1 MWFTIH
7 SLGLGTK
14 LRYLF
19 IMASIWI
26 KCNSITNVTKSA
38 TFQFHSLCKLVHIAL
53 SCLAYSIVI
62 HWGEEEA
69 KAGVSEVWSLYNSEK
84 RTLFFYQIYL
94 LSPQFCK
101 DKPFTSWPAY
111 IWNWKQGMVK
121 VDGRPSRSRRGVDD
135 LVAARL
141 SATAN
146 RLTYCSLNPDL
157 CFLLAAPCPQLQ
169 HMLFQSC
176 QDSCFNRK
184 NFVLHFELQTWI
196 FWPGFLTKD
205 TCGVF
210 PEKRLFSCGLANCS
224 QAITGE

>member
-84 RTLFFYQIYL
+84 RTLFFYQTYL
-94 LSPQFCK
+94 LSPQLEAGATPCQTQP
-101 DKPFTSWPAY
+101 D
-111 IWNWKQGMVK
+111 
-121 VDGRPSRSRRGVDD
+121 RSRQVRKYSVRDRSTREAKIRKYLLDD
-135 LVAARL
+135 LCWGKQ
-141 SATAN
+141 AT
-146 RLTYCSLNPDL
+146 
-157 CFLLAAPCPQLQ
+157 
-169 HMLFQSC
+169 
-176 QDSCFNRK
+176 
-184 NFVLHFELQTWI
+184 
-196 FWPGFLTKD
+196 
-205 TCGVF
+205 
-210 PEKRLFSCGLANCS
+210 S
-224 QAITGE
+224 Q

>member
-1 MWFTIH
+1 MPQWVDNDNTSTHNKNLHFTILPC
-7 SLGLGTK
+7 SFWAAWKFVRNTTSSK
-14 LRYLF
+14 TCVF
-19 IMASIWI
+19 
-26 KCNSITNVTKSA
+26 
-38 TFQFHSLCKLVHIAL
+38 
-53 SCLAYSIVI
+53 
-62 HWGEEEA
+62 
-69 KAGVSEVWSLYNSEK
+69 
-84 RTLFFYQIYL
+84 
-94 LSPQFCK
+94 FCK

-111 IWNWKQGMVK
+111 IWNWKQWLVK

-135 LVAARL
+135 SVAARL

-157 CFLLAAPCPQLQ
+157 CFLLTAPCPQLQ

-184 NFVLHFELQTWI
+184 DFVLHFELQAWI